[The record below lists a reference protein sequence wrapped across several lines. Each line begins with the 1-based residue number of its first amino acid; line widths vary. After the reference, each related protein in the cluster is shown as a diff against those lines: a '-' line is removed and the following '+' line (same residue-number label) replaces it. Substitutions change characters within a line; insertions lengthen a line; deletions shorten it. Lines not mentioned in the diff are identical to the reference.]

1 MKDGIYEVFIGVV
14 SNKIVLVTCPDAN
27 FRTEIAVGP
36 RVTLVATDAIEKGN
50 ADFEALI
57 DEQQRQLN
65 RLGQDLDNFKRR
77 REKKV
82 VKTKKKR
89 RQNK

>member
-1 MKDGIYEVFIGVV
+1 
-14 SNKIVLVTCPDAN
+14 
-27 FRTEIAVGP
+27 
-36 RVTLVATDAIEKGN
+36 
-50 ADFEALI
+50 LI